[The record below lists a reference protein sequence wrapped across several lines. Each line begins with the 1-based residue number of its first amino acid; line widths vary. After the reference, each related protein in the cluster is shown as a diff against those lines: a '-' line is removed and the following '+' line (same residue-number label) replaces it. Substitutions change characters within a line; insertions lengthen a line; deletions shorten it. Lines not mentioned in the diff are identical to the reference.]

1 MKSVDVKERNDYI
14 LELIKTSG
22 ADGVRSSTIETDC
35 NISKWTRQETMR
47 KLMGDH
53 PEIQRKGVHSG
64 EGVYVWV
71 EKPVFGRYPTAN
83 EDQRLKHSSFLKNRY
98 EKTNKNDEGYTDM
111 TATAAIKNTI
121 KELTYSPNSG
131 EIWKARESDGK
142 IGYIFV
148 LNFQDNA
155 AQCIKLYDID
165 EVADP
170 AAITFPY
177 RVKIGSVTYIG
188 DCSRVTYKPKKYLVG
203 RARGYKSEEL
213 MTVRTY
219 AAKALDIDSFRIKEV
234 EVPGPEKIVEVEKV
248 VYRDPEIPE
257 GCISQKDADLA
268 MARKEADLWRS
279 AFWGLSKTLAPQT
292 VSNS

>member
-22 ADGVRSSTIETDC
+22 ADGVKSSTIETDC
-35 NISKWTRQETMR
+35 NISKWTRQDTMR

-71 EKPVFGRYPTAN
+71 EKPVFGRQPMVDHRFTN
-83 EDQRLKHSSFLKNRY
+83 SPFLKNRY
-98 EKTNKNDEGYTDM
+98 EKTNKNNEGYTDM
-111 TATAAIKNTI
+111 TATAAIKNTERDLI
-121 KELTYSPNSG
+121 NPNAG
-131 EIWKARESDGK
+131 EIWTAQESNGSNV
-142 IGYIFV
+142 YIFV
-148 LNFQDNA
+148 LSCEDGFVQFVRLVDAKTVTNEVKNA
-155 AQCIKLYDID
+155 YRTKLGATTLLGNCAQI
-165 EVADP
+165 
-170 AAITFPY
+170 
-177 RVKIGSVTYIG
+177 SN
-188 DCSRVTYKPKKYLVG
+188 KPKKYLI
-203 RARGYKSEEL
+203 RRSRGCKDEEL
-213 MTVRTY
+213 MSVRKMI
-219 AAKALDIDSFRIKEV
+219 ANVLCIEAFRIEKV
-234 EVPGPEKIVEVEKV
+234 QIPGPEKIVEVEKV

-257 GCISQKDADLA
+257 GCIAKKDADLA